1 MISWIYF
8 FILSELLI
16 VSWIDIK
23 IKKISNIWFL
33 INLVLGVFFH
43 FFYPDVYHWEW
54 ASLIFPVGWI
64 VVGFILFVVKIMG
77 AGDSKFLASLFLL
90 IPLGQHAAMFEKVLY
105 STLVVGLCMLSFK
118 IAKDFKNI
126 KAYALSMYWQG
137 FKESIRSNFS
147 FAPVVLLAWI
157 LLGVEQ
163 WK

>member
-8 FILSELLI
+8 LILSELVI

-23 IKKISNIWFL
+23 IKKISNIWFI
-33 INLVLGVFFH
+33 INLFLGVFFH

-54 ASLIFPVGWI
+54 ASLIFPIGWI
-64 VVGFILFVVKIMG
+64 VVGFILFVLKIMG

-90 IPLGQHAAMFEKVLY
+90 VPLEHHAGMFEKVLY

-137 FKESIRSNFS
+137 FKDSIRSNFS

>member
-1 MISWIYF
+1 MIVWIYF
-8 FILSELLI
+8 LVLSELAI

-23 IKKISNIWFL
+23 TKKISNFWFI
-33 INLVLGVFFH
+33 INL
-43 FFYPDVYHWEW
+43 FYPVVYHWEW
-54 ASLIFPVGWI
+54 ASLIFPIGWI
-64 VVGFILFVVKIMG
+64 VVGFILFVLKIMG

-90 IPLGQHAAMFEKVLY
+90 VPLEQHAGMFEKVLY
-105 STLVVGLCMLSFK
+105 STLIVGLCMLSFK

-137 FKESIRSNFS
+137 FKDSIRSNFS

>member
-1 MISWIYF
+1 
-8 FILSELLI
+8 
-16 VSWIDIK
+16 
-23 IKKISNIWFL
+23 
-33 INLVLGVFFH
+33 
-43 FFYPDVYHWEW
+43 
-54 ASLIFPVGWI
+54 
-64 VVGFILFVVKIMG
+64 MG

-90 IPLGQHAAMFEKVLY
+90 VPLEQHAGMFEKVLY
-105 STLVVGLCMLSFK
+105 STLVVGFFMLSFK

-137 FKESIRSNFS
+137 FKDSIRSNFS

>member
-1 MISWIYF
+1 MIVWIYF
-8 FILSELLI
+8 LVLSELAI

-23 IKKISNIWFL
+23 TKKISNFWFI
-33 INLVLGVFFH
+33 INLFLGLFFH
-43 FFYPDVYHWEW
+43 FFYPVVYHWEW
-54 ASLIFPVGWI
+54 ASLIFPIGWI
-64 VVGFILFVVKIMG
+64 VVGFILFVLKIMG

-90 IPLGQHAAMFEKVLY
+90 VPLEQHAGMFEKVLY
-105 STLVVGLCMLSFK
+105 STLVVGFFMLSFK

-137 FKESIRSNFS
+137 FKDSIRSNFS

>member
-1 MISWIYF
+1 MIAWIYI
-8 FILSELLI
+8 FILSELVI

-23 IKKISNIWFL
+23 IKKISNIWFI
-33 INLVLGVFFH
+33 INLFLGLLFH
-43 FFYPDVYHWEW
+43 FFYPVVYHWEW

-64 VVGFILFVVKIMG
+64 VVGFILFVLKIMG

-90 IPLGQHAAMFEKVLY
+90 VPLEQHAGMFEKVLY
-105 STLVVGLCMLSFK
+105 STLVVGFFMLSFK

-137 FKESIRSNFS
+137 FKDSIRSNFS